1 MKRQVIG
8 FALIALTFPL
18 VGCGGSFDIYS
29 PTQIHRTV
37 QSRGQGLY
45 VVSYK
50 EFDVINDFGFGVE
63 KVREAVRKAENT
75 KDKLAV
81 WDQAAFVAV
90 PRYLE
95 AKGLIPSECTQ
106 GVVVIRSGSLEG
118 GGGWAEF
125 RCKE

>member
-1 MKRQVIG
+1 MKRRAVLGLVLLVIG
-8 FALIALTFPL
+8 LPACSDPF
-18 VGCGGSFDIYS
+18 GIYS
-29 PTQIHRTV
+29 PERIHRIV
-37 QSRGQGLY
+37 QSRGPGLY

-50 EFDVINDFGFGVE
+50 EFDVINEFGPGVE
-63 KVREAVRKAENT
+63 NVRAEVRKAEST

-81 WDQAAFVAV
+81 WDQAAFIAV

-95 AKGLIPSECTQ
+95 AKGLVPSECTQ
-106 GVVVIRSGSLEG
+106 GVIVTRSGSTEG